1 MCVCVCNKESVC
13 VVCCR
18 LKSETQTVS
27 ELQAEL
33 LAVRRQN
40 VELEK
45 QLGRQGLEK
54 TGVLTSQLLSAVQ
67 AGCTG

>member
-1 MCVCVCNKESVC
+1 MCVCNKESVC

-67 AGCTG
+67 AGRTG